1 MLTAITISS
10 QKNQNLTAKVKCS
23 RQKQK
28 AHDKIK
34 KLAVEPKPCRQNQKV
49 HGKTKKLTAKPILEK
64 GVVSVGPGH

>member
-1 MLTAITISS
+1 MP
-10 QKNQNLTAKVKCS
+10 TAKAKTS

-28 AHDKIK
+28 AHDKIKK

-64 GVVSVGPGH
+64 GVVFVGPGH